1 MKRMI
6 TLCAALCMAFG
17 LTANA
22 FAADYEFT
30 TSGDTD
36 YYGSTNYED
45 QYDARYNYG
54 GQNQIDY
61 DIPEIRYGLAQEFL
75 ESSLSNPY
83 LEPGTHY
90 GLSAGTADS
99 GTVAYPD
106 SEYGPGLTT
115 TAQPLEIRYTPSVT
129 ADQLMRKDGSLG
141 EVAIARVGLKAKVF
155 EDTNAQSMA
164 KGAGHFVSSAYW
176 DGNVALFRHN
186 RGNGCAYF
194 AQLKDVRV
202 GDTVTY
208 TTNLGTKTYQVI
220 YVGTISYTDYSP
232 LNASG
237 DNRLTL
243 ITCIA
248 DQPSLR
254 LCVQAVEIK

>member
-1 MKRMI
+1 MKKLGI
-6 TLCAALCMAFG
+6 LC
-17 LTANA
+17 LTACMCASLAPPA
-22 FAADYEFT
+22 FAADYDFT

-36 YYGSTNYED
+36 YYDSTNNED
-45 QYDARYNYG
+45 QYDAQYNYG
-54 GQNQIDY
+54 GRNQIDY
-61 DIPEIRYGLAQEFL
+61 DIPEIQYGLAQEFL

-99 GTVAYPD
+99 GTIAYPEAE
-106 SEYGPGLTT
+106 SGPGLTT

-176 DGNVALFRHN
+176 DGNVALFGHN
-186 RGNGCAYF
+186 RGNGCAFF

-208 TTNLGTKTYQVI
+208 TTNLGTKSYQVI

-237 DNRLTL
+237 DNRITL

-248 DQPSLR
+248 NQPSLR